1 MGRDDEA
8 LEWLCQRGELK
19 WHHES
24 TACVI
29 HLSSPTSRSGIF
41 HSTPLFPRH
50 IIPEREILFA
60 YSIALINNFPNG
72 NLLICSK

>member
-19 WHHES
+19 WCHES

-29 HLSSPTSRSGIF
+29 RLSSLTSRSGIF
-41 HSTPLFPRH
+41 HSIPLILSH
-50 IIPEREILFA
+50 TIPERVILFA
-60 YSIALINNFPNG
+60 
-72 NLLICSK
+72 